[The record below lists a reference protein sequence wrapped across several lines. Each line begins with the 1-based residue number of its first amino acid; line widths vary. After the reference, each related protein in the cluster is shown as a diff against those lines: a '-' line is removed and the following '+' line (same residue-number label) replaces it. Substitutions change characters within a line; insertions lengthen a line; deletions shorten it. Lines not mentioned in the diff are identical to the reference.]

1 MCRWM
6 GSQFHDWIDSYE
18 VAFSIELLEW
28 GRTFSGF
35 RRYENSGRWD
45 LNIGRFAI
53 KRRYR
58 WDRKNY
64 IRPKME
70 SIMGPRIDHSGVRVL
85 RGQRHKVKIDSLTP
99 PPPDHGKVQH
109 QICRPQHFTHDQ
121 TTVHMQ
127 VTLLYFFASFS
138 ATKKKYHEKPILFS
152 SFPFPFLTVSI
163 YKYRNPRHSALL
175 K

>member
-99 PPPDHGKVQH
+99 PPPRTMAKSNIKFVAHNILHTIRRQFT
-109 QICRPQHFTHDQ
+109 CRSRYYIS
-121 TTVHMQ
+121 
-127 VTLLYFFASFS
+127 LLRFLQR
-138 ATKKKYHEKPILFS
+138 KKNITRSLYCSP
-152 SFPFPFLTVSI
+152 PFLF
-163 YKYRNPRHSALL
+163 RF
-175 K
+175 

>member
-99 PPPDHGKVQH
+99 PPPRTMAKSNIKFVAHNILHTIRRQFT
-109 QICRPQHFTHDQ
+109 CRSRYYISLLRFLQRKKNITRS
-121 TTVHMQ
+121 
-127 VTLLYFFASFS
+127 LYFS
-138 ATKKKYHEKPILFS
+138 P
-152 SFPFPFLTVSI
+152 PPFLF
-163 YKYRNPRHSALL
+163 RF
-175 K
+175 

>member
-53 KRRYR
+53 KRRYC

-99 PPPDHGKVQH
+99 PPPRTMAKSNIKFVAHNILHTIRRQFT
-109 QICRPQHFTHDQ
+109 CRSRYYIS
-121 TTVHMQ
+121 
-127 VTLLYFFASFS
+127 LLRFLQR
-138 ATKKKYHEKPILFS
+138 KKNITRSLYCSP
-152 SFPFPFLTVSI
+152 PFLF
-163 YKYRNPRHSALL
+163 RF
-175 K
+175 

>member
-99 PPPDHGKVQH
+99 PPLPPTMAKSNIKFVAHNILHTIRRQFT
-109 QICRPQHFTHDQ
+109 CRSRYYIS
-121 TTVHMQ
+121 
-127 VTLLYFFASFS
+127 LLRFLQR
-138 ATKKKYHEKPILFS
+138 KKNITRSLYCSP
-152 SFPFPFLTVSI
+152 PFLF
-163 YKYRNPRHSALL
+163 RF
-175 K
+175 

>member
-1 MCRWM
+1 MFRWM

-18 VAFSIELLEW
+18 VAFSIELLEQ

-85 RGQRHKVKIDSLTP
+85 RGQRHKVLIDSIIP
-99 PPPDHGKVQH
+99 PPPGPWQS
-109 QICRPQHFTHDQ
+109 PTSNLSP
-121 TTVHMQ
+121 TTFYTRSDDSSHAGHATIFLCFVFCNEKKISREAYI
-127 VTLLYFFASFS
+127 VLLLSFS
-138 ATKKKYHEKPILFS
+138 
-152 SFPFPFLTVSI
+152 VS
-163 YKYRNPRHSALL
+163 N
-175 K
+175 

>member
-6 GSQFHDWIDSYE
+6 GSQFHDRIDSYE
-18 VAFSIELLEW
+18 VAFSIELLKQ

-53 KRRYR
+53 NRRYR

-70 SIMGPRIDHSGVRVL
+70 SIMGPRIDHSGVGVL
-85 RGQRHKVKIDSLTP
+85 RGQRHKVKIDSINP
-99 PPPDHGKVQH
+99 PPPPGTMAKSNIKFVAHNVLH
-109 QICRPQHFTHDQ
+109 TIRRRFTCRSRYYISLLRFLQRKKNITRS
-121 TTVHMQ
+121 
-127 VTLLYFFASFS
+127 LYFLLLSFS
-138 ATKKKYHEKPILFS
+138 
-152 SFPFPFLTVSI
+152 VS
-163 YKYRNPRHSALL
+163 N
-175 K
+175 